1 MNNLEL
7 VSRISNTVKSLT
19 KDGRISARY
28 ILRTAQEKAKYL
40 LVQKLTDR
48 SLYREANIYTEIPC
62 IELVKDDVVN
72 CPIVEFRRCKSLM
85 KSKKKLPELL
95 NSKYGVAIY
104 SVTSVDGEFQFTQT
118 TPNQYRLDGK
128 RNTLGKK
135 PNYFYVKDG
144 YLYLP
149 ESEVLSVTVSVITL
163 DLYDAEQCSECKKEN
178 CKSAWDYEF
187 ICSDKLL
194 ETVIQ
199 ETIKEVLMNKQ
210 IQENVNPNLNKID

>member
-1 MNNLEL
+1 MTNLEL

-19 KDGRISARY
+19 KDGRISPRY

-40 LVQKLTDR
+40 LVQNLTDR
-48 SLYREANIYTEIPC
+48 SLYREANIYTEVPC
-62 IELVKDDVVN
+62 IELEKEDIVS
-72 CPIVEFRRCKSLM
+72 CPIVEFRRCKSIM

-118 TPNQYRLDGK
+118 TPNQYRLDSK
-128 RNTLGKK
+128 RNAIGKK
-135 PNYFYVKDG
+135 PQYFYVKDG
-144 YLYLP
+144 YLYLL

-163 DLYDAEQCSECKKEN
+163 DLYDADQCSECRQEN

-187 ICSDKLL
+187 VCSDKLL
-194 ETVIQ
+194 EVVIQ
-199 ETIKEVLMNKQ
+199 ETIKELLTNKQ
-210 IQENVNPNLNKID
+210 IQENVNPNLNKLD